1 MTDIS
6 KVNSK
11 MLFGLNRHKTA
22 YRIKTRFP
30 LQSTVLIDDLLK
42 DIIAVFY
49 CKQTKQTTA
58 QRGPED
64 RLTQMEYLETSGW

>member
-42 DIIAVFY
+42 DIMAILY

-58 QRGPED
+58 QDQRGVLPD
-64 RLTQMEYLETSGW
+64 RRTKIE

>member
-1 MTDIS
+1 M
-6 KVNSK
+6 
-11 MLFGLNRHKTA
+11 A

-42 DIIAVFY
+42 DIIAIFY

-58 QRGPED
+58 QGQRRPED
-64 RLTQMEYLETSGW
+64 RGDKSSNILRLQAGKSADGAKCR